1 MEKYFDLS
9 VIFAADFSR
18 CVPIVFVCCIIV
30 IIAAFMDMW
39 TAIDASKVCKEKIE
53 SAKLRKTINKIL
65 DYLRLIFYF
74 FLLDCCGFFFE
85 SYKLPFATILATI
98 GVLLVEGHSIIKENM
113 VKKKSGAADIPD
125 MIKQIIECVTEKDAE
140 KIIEVLNSKNKS
152 K

>member
-1 MEKYFDLS
+1 MEKYFNLS
-9 VIFAADFSR
+9 NIFAADFDR
-18 CVPIVFVCCIIV
+18 CVPIVFICCIIV

-39 TAIDASKVCKEKIE
+39 TAVEASKVCKEKIE
-53 SAKLRKTINKIL
+53 SAKLRKTIIKIL

-85 SYKLPFATILATI
+85 FYKLPFATIFATI

-113 VKKKSGAADIPD
+113 VKKKSGASEIPD
-125 MIKQIIECVTEKDAE
+125 IIKQIIECVTEKDAE
-140 KIIEVLNSKNKS
+140 KIIEILNTKNKA